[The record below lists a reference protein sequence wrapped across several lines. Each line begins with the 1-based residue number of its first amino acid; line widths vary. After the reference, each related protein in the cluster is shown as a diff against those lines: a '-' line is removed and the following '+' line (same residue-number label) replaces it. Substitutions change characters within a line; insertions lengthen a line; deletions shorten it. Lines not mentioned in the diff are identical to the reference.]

1 MTLELSHPADA
12 QSDGAM
18 VSWMSPDRGLW
29 VASRGGEYLG
39 MIERRDNRYFPTDA
53 KGRSVGS
60 FEDFTSAQIAVDRDN
75 LSFDFDRRERIIT
88 RITIGLA
95 AFSALGITYAL
106 AFMQR

>member
-1 MTLELSHPADA
+1 VTLELSHPADA
-12 QSDGAM
+12 QPESSL

-39 MIERRDNRYFPTDA
+39 MVERRDNRYFPTDA

-60 FEDFTSAQIAVDRDN
+60 YEDFTAAQIAIDHDN
-75 LSFDFDRRERIIT
+75 LTVDLDRRERIIT

-106 AFMQR
+106 GFMQR

>member
-12 QSDGAM
+12 QS
-18 VSWMSPDRGLW
+18 VSSLVTWISPDRGLW

-60 FEDFTSAQIAVDRDN
+60 FEGFTEAQIAIDRDN
-75 LSFDFDRRERIIT
+75 LGVDVDRRERIIT

-95 AFSALGITYAL
+95 GFSALGITFVL
-106 AFMQR
+106 GFMQR